1 MSLPASP
8 CLFGCGVAIVGDPQF
23 CCPRDEVPS
32 TSQAM
37 VHGISHLVLR
47 LSRGEG
53 GVALLILRYEPSPL
67 AMSARVPPQQGGSTS
82 SSVSASGSHHL
93 RYRVSPT
100 SIQGCPVSITGH
112 LSRAN
117 CYLAP
122 SIGEGRSPSE
132 GNQSVVDTLPV
143 DPSGALGRGWA
154 DAREGDWAEIKHSGS
169 RLPATAR
176 RQTTVPQADG
186 LARWARV
193 GGSDPHEAQ
202 PTTARVCG
210 AGAVSAVAW
219 PMRPVRGE
227 LARSLVRG
235 EIGRRGRWGCAIL
248 DRRSRSYRRSTCSL
262 RAGRCR
268 FVISGI
274 SGIVEATWSRCLARE
289 KPRVAPPAAP
299 TRGSE
304 GRHGSMMACSS
315 ASSVSWRD
323 RPAPPH
329 PRAPPQPGR
338 GRLGSR
344 HAIGAPCPDICLL
357 SSTLERSPLRA
368 SRMRRILL
376 PNRAT
381 ARARADAGHAA
392 PGDGAS
398 VSWLDACLGLGP
410 DPSLPSSSSARIGPE
425 RLRRRVSAAPST
437 VRRGPLNQER
447 REGPARR

>member
-1 MSLPASP
+1 M
-8 CLFGCGVAIVGDPQF
+8 
-23 CCPRDEVPS
+23 
-32 TSQAM
+32 
-37 VHGISHLVLR
+37 
-47 LSRGEG
+47 GEG
-53 GVALLILRYEPSPL
+53 GRQRPPRSAANNRSGLRCWCCQRCRVAHAAGPGRAL
-67 AMSARVPPQQGGSTS
+67 AFVGPGRDRSTR
-82 SSVSASGSHHL
+82 SV
-93 RYRVSPT
+93 
-100 SIQGCPVSITGH
+100 
-112 LSRAN
+112 
-117 CYLAP
+117 
-122 SIGEGRSPSE
+122 
-132 GNQSVVDTLPV
+132 
-143 DPSGALGRGWA
+143 
-154 DAREGDWAEIKHSGS
+154 
-169 RLPATAR
+169 
-176 RQTTVPQADG
+176 
-186 LARWARV
+186 
-193 GGSDPHEAQ
+193 
-202 PTTARVCG
+202 
-210 AGAVSAVAW
+210 
-219 PMRPVRGE
+219 
-227 LARSLVRG
+227 
-235 EIGRRGRWGCAIL
+235 GCAIL